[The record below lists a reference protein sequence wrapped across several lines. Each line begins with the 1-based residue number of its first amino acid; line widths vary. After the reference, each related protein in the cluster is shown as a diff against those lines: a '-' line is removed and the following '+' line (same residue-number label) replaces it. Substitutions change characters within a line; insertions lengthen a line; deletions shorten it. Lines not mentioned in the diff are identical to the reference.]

1 MVETSDVD
9 GSGPEPAGSG
19 QRRQLVVLV
28 PGLTGPLPRWASLR
42 ERLSREAEFDPAHTV
57 WLPIDHRL
65 HALSLGRLEA
75 HAVNIAARIN
85 ATWLNHGGFDDVL
98 LIGHSIGGPLIR
110 RAFLLAATESGPAPS
125 EWAAAV
131 RRIVLFASIS
141 RGIDMDA
148 RWRRW
153 AVAWILRMV
162 PLLPRFVTED
172 AMRGSTFLT
181 NLRLDWINHF
191 ARLPR
196 APLVVQLLGTRDS
209 MVNSEDS
216 RDLLAFPNAHYL
228 SVPDADHTSLF
239 SLDDAPNAELRYAVL
254 RKALLGRFEG
264 GDRVDTPDAGVER
277 VVFLLHGIRASI
289 VEDWL
294 EDLAARIRR
303 RGGGRVVVI
312 APEYGWVS
320 AAGFALPPIRGK
332 FVRVLQDQYTE
343 AVARY
348 PRAEFSVIA
357 HSNGTYMLGHA
368 MLKSPGIRFQHV
380 YLAGSVLPQDFW
392 GRFAPRPLPADRI
405 RNDCAS
411 RDWPVALL
419 CNALSGVRMKDVGT
433 GGFAGFLGNS
443 TQEVAY
449 LAGGHDAAL
458 LEKRRDS
465 VVDFI
470 LGQNVV
476 VATDV
481 SGPGWFRP
489 FSNAMPYVAWI
500 LVGGF
505 VVVGA
510 FGAFT
515 NRVPGALAFEF
526 HPLFACGLV
535 LSVLVVYVLLDI
547 L

>member
-1 MVETSDVD
+1 MAETADVD
-9 GSGPEPAGSG
+9 GSGPGPAGSG
-19 QRRQLVVLV
+19 QRRLLVVLV
-28 PGLTGPLPRWASLR
+28 PGLTAPLPRWASLQG
-42 ERLSREAEFDPAHTV
+42 RLSQEADFNPAHTV

-65 HALSLGRLEA
+65 HALSLGRLET
-75 HAVNIAARIN
+75 HAVNIAAQIN
-85 ATWLNHGGFDDVL
+85 ATWLSHGGFDDVL
-98 LIGHSIGGPLIR
+98 LIGHSMGGPLIR
-110 RAFLLAATESGPAPS
+110 RAYLLAAADSGPAPG

-141 RGIDMDA
+141 RGIDMNA
-148 RWRRW
+148 RWGRRL
-153 AVAWILRMV
+153 VAWLLRMT

-191 ARLPR
+191 ARLHQ

-209 MVNSEDS
+209 MVTSEDS
-216 RDLLAFPNAHYL
+216 RDLLAFPTARYL
-228 SVPDADHTSLF
+228 SVPDADHTSLL
-239 SLDDAPNAELRYAVL
+239 SLDDAPDAEVRYAVL
-254 RKALLGRFEG
+254 RKALLGRFEAG
-264 GDRVDTPDAGVER
+264 EDVIRPDVDVER

-289 VEDWL
+289 VEEWL
-294 EDLAARIRR
+294 EDLAARIQQ

-332 FVRVLQDQYTE
+332 FVRVLQDQYTQ

-368 MLKSPGIRFQHV
+368 MLKSPGMRFQRV

-392 GRFAPRPLPADRI
+392 GRFAPRPLPAGRI
-405 RNDCAS
+405 RNDCAN

-419 CNALSGVRMKDVGT
+419 CNALNGVRMKDVGT

-458 LEKRRDS
+458 LEKRRDG

-470 LGQNVV
+470 LGQNVA

-481 SGPGWFRP
+481 RDPGWFRP

-500 LVGGF
+500 LVCAF
-505 VVVGA
+505 VVVSALGA
-510 FGAFT
+510 FS
-515 NRVPGALAFEF
+515 NRVPSALAFEF
-526 HPLFACGLV
+526 HPVFTCVLV
-535 LSVLVVYVLLDI
+535 LSVLAVYILLDI
-547 L
+547 S